1 MAAGKNYAQYREE
14 LSRLT
19 MQMNIDTMSTG
30 SGAANTGMI
39 YMHYNMSRYVCYMY
53 IHRLEARC
61 SYTCS
66 RS

>member
-30 SGAANTGMI
+30 SGAVNTG
-39 YMHYNMSRYVCYMY
+39 NTMSRYVYGN
-53 IHRLEARC
+53 I
-61 SYTCS
+61 
-66 RS
+66 